1 METDTNTNT
10 SIYVLSLL
18 SLAIIFLIVKGYT
31 AQFSEKQYLLNVY
44 MHVLLTIIVWAVGYL
59 LIKKNSDKIE
69 KIFGD
74 ACGWLQIMA
83 LIGILVLV
91 FVSIY
96 MVQKSETIAGRNL
109 WWIAFIVSMGFIAY
123 PIIARA
129 EHRKVF
135 WSTCITLIAI
145 LVSLSSLAYFDKTR
159 RFLGWGEGLVMILLG
174 LIIFEVIDLIVTQDF
189 TLKSVMRRQKIYAWI
204 TIVLFSGF
212 VLYDTQKLMEKAKEF
227 MMKISSGQSINPNY
241 PADSMNLFLDIVNL
255 FSSISRVQ

>member
-1 METDTNTNT
+1 METDTNANT

-44 MHVLLTIIVWAVGYL
+44 MHILLTMIVWAAGYL
-59 LIKKNSDKIE
+59 LIKKNSDKLA
-69 KIFGD
+69 KYFGNM
-74 ACGWLQIMA
+74 GSGFR
-83 LIGILVLV
+83 LIGIILLV

-109 WWIAFIVSMGFIAY
+109 WWIAFIASMGFIVY

-135 WSTCITLIAI
+135 WSTCIALIVI
-145 LVSLSSLAYFDKTR
+145 LVSLSSLAYFDEAR

-174 LIIFEVIDLIVTQDF
+174 LIIFEVIDLIITQDF

-241 PADSMNLFLDIVNL
+241 PADSLNLFLDIVNL